1 MNRFSIKFYI
11 LVYVCVLLVDLVI
24 GFDLK
29 KYYFL
34 LIDSFLYSNY
44 NNNKFYY
51 NFYEMVLI
59 INFKDLL
66 IGEVIDI
73 II

>member
-34 LIDSFLYSNY
+34 LIDSFMYSNY
-44 NNNKFYY
+44 NKNKFYY

-66 IGEVIDI
+66 IEEVIDI